1 MVFRM
6 TARPI
11 QLSEHFKDKRWSAS
25 SWRAKAAAQQPVYE
39 DPEQLQGVL
48 ERLRQMPA
56 LVRSTECASLRQ
68 QLAQVANGWGFLL
81 HAGDCAERF
90 TDIHRQELTRKVRT
104 LGQMS
109 LLIQHATQQP
119 VVQVARMAGQFAKP
133 RSQGTELVN
142 GVQLPVYR
150 GDIVND
156 VAATAEARRSDPQ
169 RLLQAYLYA
178 SAVMNQ
184 VRALSGDSLVSLG
197 LSEDDWHL
205 SRLGELVRD
214 ERSYRH
220 VVQQLTT
227 ILKSAPD
234 GAYDAINLFMSHEGL
249 HLAYE
254 EAQTGT
260 GDDHHPYNLST
271 HYLWLGERTRQLD
284 GAHVE
289 YFRGIHNPIG
299 VKVGPSCKPEELQEL
314 ITQLN
319 PHNEPGRLTLI
330 TRFGKDRIAQC
341 LPALIATVR
350 QMGAQVIWSCDP
362 MHGNG
367 IVSSQGIKTRRF
379 QDILSEI
386 RTAFDIHDAEGSR
399 LGGLHLEC
407 TGSEVTECLGGT
419 ADIQEAGLATNY
431 TTACDPRLNA
441 SQSLELVFMISDCL
455 QRQALRG
462 AFKSGEMRE
471 IG

>member
-1 MVFRM
+1 M

-11 QLSEHFKDKRWSAS
+11 QLNGHFKDKRWSTW
-25 SWRAKAAAQQPVYE
+25 SWRLKAAAQQPVY
-39 DPEQLQGVL
+39 DTPDALNGVL

-56 LVRSTECASLRQ
+56 LVRSSECASLRE

-90 TDIHRQELTRKVRT
+90 SDIHRQELTRKVRAM
-104 LGQMS
+104 GQMG
-109 LLIQHATQQP
+109 LLVQHATQQP

-133 RSQGTELVN
+133 RSQGMETVN

-156 VAATAEARRSDPQ
+156 VAANADARRSDPQ
-169 RLLQAYLYA
+169 RLIQAYLYS
-178 SAVMNQ
+178 SAVLNQ
-184 VRALSGDSLVSLG
+184 LRALNGESLMSLG
-197 LSEDDWHL
+197 LGEEEWHL
-205 SRLGELVRD
+205 SMLGDLSYE

-220 VVQQLTT
+220 VVNQLNS
-227 ILKSAPD
+227 ILKSSPV
-234 GAYDAINLFMSHEGL
+234 GAYDAINLFVSHEGL

-254 EAQTGT
+254 ESLTGA

-284 GAHVE
+284 GAHIE

-299 VKVGPSCKPEELQEL
+299 VKIGPNCKPDELKEL
-314 ITQLN
+314 ISLLN
-319 PHNEPGRLTLI
+319 PNNEPGRLTLI
-330 TRFGKDRIAQC
+330 TRFGKDRITQC
-341 LPALIATVR
+341 LPPLIEAVQ
-350 QMGAQVIWSCDP
+350 QMDARVIWSCDP

-379 QDILSEI
+379 QDILSEV
-386 RTAFDIHDAEGSR
+386 RSAFDIHDAEGSR

-407 TGSEVTECLGGT
+407 TGSEVTECLGGSVNIEE
-419 ADIQEAGLATNY
+419 ADLSTNY
-431 TTACDPRLNA
+431 TSACDPRLNA

-462 AFKSGEMRE
+462 SYLKAEEMRVS
-471 IG
+471 G

>member
-1 MVFRM
+1 MN
-6 TARPI
+6 ARPI
-11 QLSEHFKDKRWSAS
+11 QLSEHFRDKRWSTS
-25 SWRAKAAAQQPVYE
+25 SWRTKAAAQQPVYDNLVDLE
-39 DPEQLQGVL
+39 GVL

-56 LVRSTECASLRQ
+56 LVRSTECVTLRQ
-68 QLAQVANGWGFLL
+68 QLAEVANGWGFLI

-90 TDIHRQELTRKVRT
+90 TDIHRQELTRKVRAM
-104 LGQMS
+104 GQMG

-133 RSQGTELVN
+133 RSQGMETVN

-156 VAATAEARRSDPQ
+156 VTAHADARRSDPQ
-169 RLLQAYLYA
+169 RLLQAYLYSA
-178 SAVMNQ
+178 AVMNQ
-184 VRALSGDSLVSLG
+184 VRALSGESLMSLG
-197 LSEDDWHL
+197 LSEDAWHL
-205 SRLGELVRD
+205 SRLGELTQE

-234 GAYDAINLFMSHEGL
+234 GAYDAINLYVSHEGL

-254 EAQTGT
+254 EALTGT

-299 VKVGPSCKPEELQEL
+299 VKIGPSCKPEELQAL

-319 PHNEPGRLTLI
+319 PNNEPGRLTLI
-330 TRFGKDRIAQC
+330 TRFGKDRIAQS
-341 LPALIATVR
+341 LPALI
-350 QMGAQVIWSCDP
+350 GAVQEMDARVIWSCDP

-379 QDILSEI
+379 QDILSEV
-386 RTAFDIHDAEGSR
+386 RSAFDIHDAAGSR

-407 TGSEVTECLGGT
+407 TGSDVTECLGGS
-419 ADIQEAGLATNY
+419 ADIQEATLSENY
-431 TTACDPRLNA
+431 TSACDPRLNA

-462 AFKSGEMRE
+462 AYQKTGEMRE

>member
-1 MVFRM
+1 MN
-6 TARPI
+6 ASPI
-11 QLSEHFKDKRWSAS
+11 QLSGHFRDKRWSTS
-25 SWRAKAAAQQPVYE
+25 SWRLKTAAQQPVY
-39 DPEQLQGVL
+39 DTPEALTGVL

-56 LVRSTECASLRQ
+56 LVRSTECASLRE

-90 TDIHRQELTRKVRT
+90 SDIHRQELTRKVRAM
-104 LGQMS
+104 GQMG
-109 LLIQHATQQP
+109 LLVQHATQQP

-133 RSQGTELVN
+133 RSQNLETVN

-156 VAATAEARRSDPQ
+156 VTANADARRSDPQ
-169 RLLQAYLYA
+169 RLLQAYLYS

-184 VRALSGDSLVSLG
+184 LRSLSGESLMSLG
-197 LSEDDWHL
+197 LGDEAWQL
-205 SRLGELVRD
+205 PLLGELSHE

-227 ILKSAPD
+227 ILKSAPA
-234 GAYDAINLFMSHEGL
+234 GAYDAINLFVSHEGL

-254 EAQTGT
+254 ESLTGQ
-260 GDDHHPYNLST
+260 GEDNHPYNLST

-314 ITQLN
+314 VRLLN
-319 PHNEPGRLTLI
+319 PNNEPGRLTLI

-341 LPALIATVR
+341 LPPLIEAVQ
-350 QMGAQVIWSCDP
+350 QMDARVIWSCDP

-379 QDILSEI
+379 QDILSEV
-386 RTAFDIHDAEGSR
+386 RSAFDIHDAEGSR

-407 TGSEVTECLGGT
+407 TGSEVTECLGGSSDIEE
-419 ADIQEAGLATNY
+419 ADLTTNY

-462 AFKSGEMRE
+462 AFLKADEMRE
-471 IG
+471 LG